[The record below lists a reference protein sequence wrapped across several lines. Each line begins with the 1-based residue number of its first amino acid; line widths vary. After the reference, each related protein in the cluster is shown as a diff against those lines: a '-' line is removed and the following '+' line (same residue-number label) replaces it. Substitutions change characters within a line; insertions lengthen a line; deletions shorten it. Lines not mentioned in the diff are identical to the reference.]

1 MGIRTK
7 KVGITGKYAT
17 RYGQK
22 LRKQVKAIEI
32 LQRVKS
38 ICPFCGKKSIRREA
52 AGIWKCRGCRRAI
65 AGGAWEFVTTAAT
78 TAKTTINRLK
88 KNLES
93 RKKPEKE
100 REEDEEEEQKQKKG
114 QKDKGEKKEKKG
126 KKENKDNKEKDK
138 KEDKKDDKNIV
149 LKSEKDYIEMAI
161 KNAQKIKDAKPLP
174 IYTLAYMQ
182 NIIELLGPSLEINQI
197 NEVLKISNN
206 IYNKKLKEGEKK
218 KVSKKV
224 NIKVGKINDRND
236 KLGDYGDDEEDEEE
250 EEEEE
255 EHEGI
260 DIDKYI
266 QK

>member
-93 RKKPEKE
+93 RKKPELE
-100 REEDEEEEQKQKKG
+100 REEDEEEDQKQKKG
-114 QKDKGEKKEKKG
+114 QKEKGEKKEKKG
-126 KKENKDNKEKDK
+126 KKENKDKEKDK
-138 KEDKKDDKNIV
+138 K
-149 LKSEKDYIEMAI
+149 
-161 KNAQKIKDAKPLP
+161 
-174 IYTLAYMQ
+174 
-182 NIIELLGPSLEINQI
+182 
-197 NEVLKISNN
+197 
-206 IYNKKLKEGEKK
+206 KEGKKAPKK
-218 KVSKKV
+218 K
-224 NIKVGKINDRND
+224 
-236 KLGDYGDDEEDEEE
+236 
-250 EEEEE
+250 
-255 EHEGI
+255 
-260 DIDKYI
+260 
-266 QK
+266 

>member
-22 LRKQVKAIEI
+22 LRKQVKSIEI

-100 REEDEEEEQKQKKG
+100 IDEDEEEEQQQQKEKKG
-114 QKDKGEKKEKKG
+114 QKAEKKEKKG
-126 KKENKDNKEKDK
+126 KKENKENKDK
-138 KEDKKDDKNIV
+138 GKKE
-149 LKSEKDYIEMAI
+149 
-161 KNAQKIKDAKPLP
+161 
-174 IYTLAYMQ
+174 
-182 NIIELLGPSLEINQI
+182 G
-197 NEVLKISNN
+197 
-206 IYNKKLKEGEKK
+206 NKKASKK
-218 KVSKKV
+218 K
-224 NIKVGKINDRND
+224 
-236 KLGDYGDDEEDEEE
+236 
-250 EEEEE
+250 
-255 EHEGI
+255 
-260 DIDKYI
+260 
-266 QK
+266 

>member
-100 REEDEEEEQKQKKG
+100 IDEEEEEEQKQKKG
-114 QKDKGEKKEKKG
+114 QKDKEEKG
-126 KKENKDNKEKDK
+126 D
-138 KEDKKDDKNIV
+138 IR
-149 LKSEKDYIEMAI
+149 
-161 KNAQKIKDAKPLP
+161 DA
-174 IYTLAYMQ
+174 
-182 NIIELLGPSLEINQI
+182 
-197 NEVLKISNN
+197 N
-206 IYNKKLKEGEKK
+206 IYNFGALVKA
-218 KVSKKV
+218 
-224 NIKVGKINDRND
+224 
-236 KLGDYGDDEEDEEE
+236 EED
-250 EEEEE
+250 
-255 EHEGI
+255 
-260 DIDKYI
+260 DDKD
-266 QK
+266 KENEK

>member
-22 LRKQVKAIEI
+22 LRKQVKSIEI

-100 REEDEEEEQKQKKG
+100 IDEDEEEEEQQKKQG
-114 QKDKGEKKEKKG
+114 KKDKGEKKEKKG
-126 KKENKDNKEKDK
+126 KKENKDNKEKPK
-138 KEDKKDDKNIV
+138 KE
-149 LKSEKDYIEMAI
+149 
-161 KNAQKIKDAKPLP
+161 AK
-174 IYTLAYMQ
+174 
-182 NIIELLGPSLEINQI
+182 G
-197 NEVLKISNN
+197 
-206 IYNKKLKEGEKK
+206 NKGKK
-218 KVSKKV
+218 K
-224 NIKVGKINDRND
+224 
-236 KLGDYGDDEEDEEE
+236 
-250 EEEEE
+250 
-255 EHEGI
+255 
-260 DIDKYI
+260 
-266 QK
+266 

>member
-32 LQRVKS
+32 LQRVRS

-93 RKKPEKE
+93 RKKPELE
-100 REEDEEEEQKQKKG
+100 RDEDEEEEEQKQKKG
-114 QKDKGEKKEKKG
+114 QKEKGEKKEKKG
-126 KKENKDNKEKDK
+126 KKENKENKENKDK
-138 KEDKKDDKNIV
+138 DKSKNEG
-149 LKSEKDYIEMAI
+149 K
-161 KNAQKIKDAKPLP
+161 AKP
-174 IYTLAYMQ
+174 A
-182 NIIELLGPSLEINQI
+182 
-197 NEVLKISNN
+197 
-206 IYNKKLKEGEKK
+206 KK
-218 KVSKKV
+218 K
-224 NIKVGKINDRND
+224 
-236 KLGDYGDDEEDEEE
+236 
-250 EEEEE
+250 
-255 EHEGI
+255 
-260 DIDKYI
+260 
-266 QK
+266 

>member
-93 RKKPEKE
+93 RKKPELE
-100 REEDEEEEQKQKKG
+100 NEEEDEEEQKTQKKG
-114 QKDKGEKKEKKG
+114 QKEKGEKKDKKG
-126 KKENKDNKEKDK
+126 KKENKQNKEKPK
-138 KEDKKDDKNIV
+138 KEG
-149 LKSEKDYIEMAI
+149 
-161 KNAQKIKDAKPLP
+161 KP
-174 IYTLAYMQ
+174 
-182 NIIELLGPSLEINQI
+182 
-197 NEVLKISNN
+197 
-206 IYNKKLKEGEKK
+206 
-218 KVSKKV
+218 
-224 NIKVGKINDRND
+224 KVGK
-236 KLGDYGDDEEDEEE
+236 K
-250 EEEEE
+250 
-255 EHEGI
+255 
-260 DIDKYI
+260 K
-266 QK
+266 

>member
-22 LRKQVKAIEI
+22 LRKQVKSIEI

-100 REEDEEEEQKQKKG
+100 IDEDEEEEKEQKKG
-114 QKDKGEKKEKKG
+114 QKEKGEKKG
-126 KKENKDNKEKDK
+126 KKENKEK
-138 KEDKKDDKNIV
+138 KENLLKNT
-149 LKSEKDYIEMAI
+149 I
-161 KNAQKIKDAKPLP
+161 K
-174 IYTLAYMQ
+174 
-182 NIIELLGPSLEINQI
+182 LEQ
-197 NEVLKISNN
+197 LMKH
-206 IYNKKLKEGEKK
+206 L
-218 KVSKKV
+218 
-224 NIKVGKINDRND
+224 
-236 KLGDYGDDEEDEEE
+236 
-250 EEEEE
+250 
-255 EHEGI
+255 
-260 DIDKYI
+260 
-266 QK
+266 

>member
-100 REEDEEEEQKQKKG
+100 REEDEEEKEQKQKKG

-126 KKENKDNKEKDK
+126 KKENKDNKDKGK
-138 KEDKKDDKNIV
+138 KE
-149 LKSEKDYIEMAI
+149 
-161 KNAQKIKDAKPLP
+161 
-174 IYTLAYMQ
+174 
-182 NIIELLGPSLEINQI
+182 G
-197 NEVLKISNN
+197 
-206 IYNKKLKEGEKK
+206 NKKAPKK
-218 KVSKKV
+218 K
-224 NIKVGKINDRND
+224 
-236 KLGDYGDDEEDEEE
+236 
-250 EEEEE
+250 
-255 EHEGI
+255 
-260 DIDKYI
+260 
-266 QK
+266 

>member
-100 REEDEEEEQKQKKG
+100 IDEDEEEEKERKKG
-114 QKDKGEKKEKKG
+114 QKEKGEKKG
-126 KKENKDNKEKDK
+126 KKENKEKKEKKEKAK
-138 KEDKKDDKNIV
+138 KEGKGKQ
-149 LKSEKDYIEMAI
+149 A
-161 KNAQKIKDAKPLP
+161 
-174 IYTLAYMQ
+174 
-182 NIIELLGPSLEINQI
+182 
-197 NEVLKISNN
+197 
-206 IYNKKLKEGEKK
+206 KK
-218 KVSKKV
+218 K
-224 NIKVGKINDRND
+224 
-236 KLGDYGDDEEDEEE
+236 
-250 EEEEE
+250 
-255 EHEGI
+255 
-260 DIDKYI
+260 
-266 QK
+266 

>member
-22 LRKQVKAIEI
+22 LRKQVKSIEI

-100 REEDEEEEQKQKKG
+100 IDEDEEEEEQQQKEKKG
-114 QKDKGEKKEKKG
+114 QKAEKKEKKG
-126 KKENKDNKEKDK
+126 KKEKKDNKEKPK
-138 KEDKKDDKNIV
+138 KE
-149 LKSEKDYIEMAI
+149 
-161 KNAQKIKDAKPLP
+161 AK
-174 IYTLAYMQ
+174 
-182 NIIELLGPSLEINQI
+182 G
-197 NEVLKISNN
+197 
-206 IYNKKLKEGEKK
+206 NKGKK
-218 KVSKKV
+218 K
-224 NIKVGKINDRND
+224 
-236 KLGDYGDDEEDEEE
+236 
-250 EEEEE
+250 
-255 EHEGI
+255 
-260 DIDKYI
+260 
-266 QK
+266 

>member
-22 LRKQVKAIEI
+22 LRKQVKSIEI

-100 REEDEEEEQKQKKG
+100 IDEDEEEEEQQQKEKKG
-114 QKDKGEKKEKKG
+114 QKAEKKEKKG
-126 KKENKDNKEKDK
+126 KKEKKENKDNKEKPK
-138 KEDKKDDKNIV
+138 KE
-149 LKSEKDYIEMAI
+149 
-161 KNAQKIKDAKPLP
+161 AK
-174 IYTLAYMQ
+174 
-182 NIIELLGPSLEINQI
+182 G
-197 NEVLKISNN
+197 
-206 IYNKKLKEGEKK
+206 NKGKK
-218 KVSKKV
+218 K
-224 NIKVGKINDRND
+224 
-236 KLGDYGDDEEDEEE
+236 
-250 EEEEE
+250 
-255 EHEGI
+255 
-260 DIDKYI
+260 
-266 QK
+266 

>member
-1 MGIRTK
+1 MENRTK

-93 RKKPEKE
+93 RKKPELE
-100 REEDEEEEQKQKKG
+100 REEDEEEEKVKKPG
-114 QKDKGEKKEKKG
+114 KKEKGEKGEKKDKKQN
-126 KKENKDNKEKDK
+126 KEKEKDK
-138 KEDKKDDKNIV
+138 PK
-149 LKSEKDYIEMAI
+149 
-161 KNAQKIKDAKPLP
+161 
-174 IYTLAYMQ
+174 
-182 NIIELLGPSLEINQI
+182 
-197 NEVLKISNN
+197 
-206 IYNKKLKEGEKK
+206 KEGKAKGGKK
-218 KVSKKV
+218 K
-224 NIKVGKINDRND
+224 
-236 KLGDYGDDEEDEEE
+236 
-250 EEEEE
+250 
-255 EHEGI
+255 
-260 DIDKYI
+260 
-266 QK
+266 

>member
-22 LRKQVKAIEI
+22 LRKQVKSIEI

-100 REEDEEEEQKQKKG
+100 IDEDEEEEEQQQTKQGKKE
-114 QKDKGEKKEKKG
+114 KGEKKG
-126 KKENKDNKEKDK
+126 KKENKDKDNKPK
-138 KEDKKDDKNIV
+138 KEGK
-149 LKSEKDYIEMAI
+149 A
-161 KNAQKIKDAKPLP
+161 NAP
-174 IYTLAYMQ
+174 
-182 NIIELLGPSLEINQI
+182 
-197 NEVLKISNN
+197 
-206 IYNKKLKEGEKK
+206 KK
-218 KVSKKV
+218 K
-224 NIKVGKINDRND
+224 
-236 KLGDYGDDEEDEEE
+236 
-250 EEEEE
+250 
-255 EHEGI
+255 
-260 DIDKYI
+260 
-266 QK
+266 